1 MNNKKNALLL
11 SGGLFVAVWLILFL
25 VAVTERGGVAVNFGI
40 ASVVSACIGL
50 VCFVSWLALDT
61 VDKRKNASGVFS
73 FQYYRL
79 KRKAKKELEQ
89 ARDTHFSN
97 LAYLYDV
104 EEIEY
109 NFTRD
114 AKILGV
120 DHDTIRADFAD
131 ILGAVK

>member
-1 MNNKKNALLL
+1 MNDKKNALLL

-25 VAVTERGGVAVNFGI
+25 VSVTETGGVKYNFAV
-40 ASVVSACIGL
+40 ASTFAALCGVVCMVGY
-50 VCFVSWLALDT
+50 FTLDYME
-61 VDKRKNASGVFS
+61 KRKDASGVFS

-79 KRKAKKELEQ
+79 KRRTKKELEQ

-114 AKILGV
+114 AKIIGV
-120 DHDTIRADFAD
+120 DLLTIQEDFSD

>member
-1 MNNKKNALLL
+1 MNDKKNALLL

-89 ARDTHFSN
+89 ARDTHFSD
-97 LAYLYDV
+97 LAYMYAV
-104 EEIEY
+104 EDIEQE
-109 NFTRD
+109 FTRD
-114 AKILGV
+114 ARIMGV
-120 DHDTIRADFAD
+120 DLLTIQEDFSD
-131 ILGAVK
+131 ILEAVK